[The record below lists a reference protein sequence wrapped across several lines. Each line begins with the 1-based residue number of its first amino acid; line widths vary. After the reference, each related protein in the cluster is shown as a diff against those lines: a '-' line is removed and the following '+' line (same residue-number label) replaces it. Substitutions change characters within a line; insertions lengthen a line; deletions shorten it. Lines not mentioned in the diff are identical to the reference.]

1 MDIEIRK
8 ANQLDYKD
16 IANIDVK
23 TSIETYKGIM
33 PNNYLYGR
41 LENIENIENK
51 VKERLENNF
60 NYIVLLVDDNIVG
73 YSLYLKSNDI
83 IYLDS
88 LYLLKEYHG
97 IGLGKKLFLSTISDI
112 VSKSYNSM
120 YLYCAKDNKS
130 CNFYEIMGAKKVDE
144 IDYSF
149 NNFVVKSIIYE
160 FDNLNNILEKNNV
173 KVLNL
178 K

>member
-1 MDIEIRK
+1 MNIEIRK

-23 TSIETYKGIM
+23 SAIETYKGIM
-33 PNNYLYGR
+33 PNDYLYGR

-51 VKERLENNF
+51 VEERLKNNF
-60 NYIVLLVDDNIVG
+60 NYIVLLVEDKIVG
-73 YSLYLKSNDI
+73 YSLYLESNDI

-97 IGLGKKLFLSTISDI
+97 MGLGKKLLLSTISDI
-112 VSKSYNSM
+112 VSKGYNSM
-120 YLYCAKDNKS
+120 YLYCAKENKS
-130 CNFYEIMGAKKVDE
+130 CNFYEVMGAKKVDE
-144 IDYSF
+144 LDYSF
-149 NNFVVKSIIYE
+149 NNFTVKSNVYS
-160 FDNLNNILEKNNV
+160 FDNLNNLLEKN

>member
-73 YSLYLKSNDI
+73 YSLYL
-83 IYLDS
+83 
-88 LYLLKEYHG
+88 LKEYHG

-149 NNFVVKSIIYE
+149 NNFVVKSIVYE